1 MENVVW
7 TQYLPGFV
15 HVGTLRKATFW
26 DYFGVPKWGAN
37 TRPQENS
44 SEQALG
50 GLGELLEG
58 LSFLRA
64 PGRGQQERE

>member
-1 MENVVW
+1 MLGVIFGDYVW
-7 TQYLPGFV
+7 VQ
-15 HVGTLRKATFW
+15 
-26 DYFGVPKWGAN
+26 KWCAN

-50 GLGELLEG
+50 GFGELLEG

-64 PGRGQQERE
+64 PGRGQQEME